1 MLFRPAENLTGSDC
15 NVNSI
20 PPPPPDDLCNGG
32 RSDDEEEVPPS
43 DDEEQEDP
51 KDYCVGRWRMVKLI
65 YVKLL
70 VTLKSSVAILLSS
83 FLSVAIIRAQALVVL
98 LF

>member
-1 MLFRPAENLTGSDC
+1 LFEITLICPLDSLLYFILFRQVENLSGSNC

-51 KDYCVGRWRMVKLI
+51 KDYCAGR
-65 YVKLL
+65 
-70 VTLKSSVAILLSS
+70 
-83 FLSVAIIRAQALVVL
+83 
-98 LF
+98 

>member
-1 MLFRPAENLTGSDC
+1 MLCRPAEILTGSNC

-20 PPPPPDDLCNGG
+20 PPPPPEELCNGG

-51 KDYCVGRWRMVKLI
+51 KDYCTGMLLMVAMHFFK
-65 YVKLL
+65 
-70 VTLKSSVAILLSS
+70 TNSSLT
-83 FLSVAIIRAQALVVL
+83 
-98 LF
+98 